1 MKTQLTLRD
10 VREAHERIRPYIH
23 DTPVLTCSALDRMTG
38 AKLFFKCENFQK
50 VGAFKFRGATNAI
63 FSLSD
68 EAAQRGVVTHSS
80 GNHAAALALAARN
93 RGITARIVM
102 PSNAPPVKVA
112 AVETYGG
119 QITFCEPKP
128 RAREETAERVVQET
142 GATLVHPSNDL
153 PVIAGQGT
161 AALELLEKV
170 GDLDFILT
178 PLGGGGLLSG
188 TAVAVK
194 GSNPKIR
201 VVGCEPKNADDA
213 YRSIRAGRILSSENP
228 DTIAD
233 GLRTS
238 LGSNT
243 FPIIRDLVD
252 DIVLAAEEEIIRA
265 MQTVFERMKIVIEP
279 SSAVPVAV
287 LLSNKLRIEGKGVG
301 VILSGG
307 NVDFTDF
314 FNKIE

>member
-1 MKTQLTLRD
+1 
-10 VREAHERIRPYIH
+10 
-23 DTPVLTCSALDRMTG
+23 
-38 AKLFFKCENFQK
+38 
-50 VGAFKFRGATNAI
+50 
-63 FSLSD
+63 
-68 EAAQRGVVTHSS
+68 
-80 GNHAAALALAARN
+80 
-93 RGITARIVM
+93 
-102 PSNAPPVKVA
+102 
-112 AVETYGG
+112 
-119 QITFCEPKP
+119 
-128 RAREETAERVVQET
+128 AERVVQET

-201 VVGCEPKNADDA
+201 VVGCEPRNADDA

-252 DIVLAAEEEIIRA
+252 DIVLAAEEEIIHA
-265 MQTVFERMKIVIEP
+265 MRSVFERMKIVIEP

-287 LLSNKLRIEGKGVG
+287 LLSRKLQVVEGRRVG

-314 FNKIE
+314 FNKIECGLNVCLPCPRQAGRQAGINGWERIYRIV